1 MDKDQNALIFISAH
15 GAKNLIFFENGD
27 IMFSDQLQIILNL
40 ISTTEVSSVI
50 STGFKNV
57 LILLDS
63 CKSG

>member
-1 MDKDQNALIFISAH
+1 MDKDQNALVFISAH

-40 ISTTEVSSVI
+40 IST
-50 STGFKNV
+50 GFKNV

-63 CKSG
+63 